1 MQAIRGRTRRAPQRS
16 DDGAAAVEFALVVP
30 LLLLLVFGA
39 IQFGI
44 VMAQNA
50 SLASGA
56 RAGAR
61 YGVVNVFGGHTCGG
75 VADQVRQQ
83 ASTIGLTG
91 AQVVVTVTR
100 GQSETSAMSVCGS
113 SATEP
118 CEGSVVN
125 DNLYVKAAYV
135 SPSFVPLPGLAND
148 FDLAGRGTY
157 RCEYK

>member
-1 MQAIRGRTRRAPQRS
+1 VTTPPPPSSSRWS
-16 DDGAAAVEFALVVP
+16 C

-75 VADQVRQQ
+75 VEDQVRQQ

-100 GQSETSAMSVCGS
+100 GQSETSAMSVCDSSS

-118 CEGSVVN
+118 CEGSDVN

-135 SPSFVPLPGLAND
+135 SPSFVPLPGLPYD